1 MTADADAGP
10 AVVAVAAVAVRG
22 TADFASAATSPQRG
36 AAHLAPPHHHP
47 HPAAAAA
54 GGGGGDASSMRQRRT
69 TWTTSSLCVVV
80 YCAHLLRYKIRD
92 EVQILVILVGRTV
105 ARRSQTVRACGDASI
120 WLSSCA

>member
-1 MTADADAGP
+1 M
-10 AVVAVAAVAVRG
+10 VAVAAVAVRG

-54 GGGGGDASSMRQRRT
+54 AAAGDAGDASSMRQRRT

-80 YCAHLLRYKIRD
+80 YCAHLLRYKIRH
-92 EVQILVILVGRTV
+92 EVKIVVILVGRTV

-120 WLSSCA
+120 WLSSGA

>member
-54 GGGGGDASSMRQRRT
+54 AGDASSMRQRRT

-80 YCAHLLRYKIRD
+80 CCAHLLRYKIRD
-92 EVQILVILVGRTV
+92 EVKILVILVGRTV

-120 WLSSCA
+120 WLSSGA